1 MTLSRP
7 HQIVE
12 ELGASALV
20 AVLEEVWG
28 EIRRRHPD
36 VPPVIVTVGSG
47 SLGARPG
54 KLRLGHY
61 AAARWRPAVPDVDAV
76 AIAEL
81 FVGGEGL
88 AHGPVDVL
96 GTLLHEAA
104 HGVAVTREV
113 KDTSRAGAYHN
124 ARFRG
129 LGEELGLHIERD
141 AAIGWSLTSVPDVTA
156 AAYAAEVGQLRVAIV
171 PCARPSTTASL
182 QPRGV
187 AARGEG
193 DAAGVDDGDEAAG
206 AGSRSAP
213 TYVCGCASPRRL
225 RMAPSVYELG
235 GVLCG
240 AGGQPFIAA
249 H

>member
-20 AVLEEVWG
+20 AVLEEVWT

-76 AIAEL
+76 PIAEL

-141 AAIGWSLTSVPDVTA
+141 PAIGWSLTTVPDATA
-156 AAYAAEVGQLRVAIV
+156 AAYATEVEQTARRDR
-171 PCARPSTTASL
+171 ARPRSRV
-182 QPRGV
+182 PRPACSPGGW
-187 AARGEG
+187 RPGEG
-193 DAAGVDDGDEAAG
+193 
-206 AGSRSAP
+206 
-213 TYVCGCASPRRL
+213 RR
-225 RMAPSVYELG
+225 RRRRRWR
-235 GVLCG
+235 
-240 AGGQPFIAA
+240 
-249 H
+249 

>member
-1 MTLSRP
+1 M
-7 HQIVE
+7 
-12 ELGASALV
+12 
-20 AVLEEVWG
+20 LEEVWG
-28 EIRRRHPD
+28 EIRRPHRD

-61 AAARWRPAVPDVDAV
+61 AAARWRPAVPDVDAA

-96 GTLLHEAA
+96 GTLLHEAT
-104 HGVAVTREV
+104 HGVALTREV

-141 AAIGWSLTSVPDVTA
+141 PAIGWSLTTVPDVTV
-156 AAYAAEVGQLRVAIV
+156 AAYAAEVEQLRVAIV
-171 PCARPSTTASL
+171 HVREAEYRR
-182 QPRGV
+182 QV
-187 AARGEG
+187 AAPGEG
-193 DAAGVDDGDEAAG
+193 GQGGGGAAGVDDGDETPG

-213 TYVCGCASPRRL
+213 TYVCGCPTPRRL
-225 RMAPSVYELG
+225 RMAPSIYELA

-240 AGGQPFIAA
+240 ACGQPFAA
-249 H
+249 GR